1 VVEMTHY
8 SPFPQYFLPPFKP
21 CDDAGD
27 DKQQIRKS
35 IEVSE
40 RIVIDAFAM
49 VHAFAMIHAFATRQ
63 GDDAAFGAAAY
74 GAGDVAGR
82 CGGAAA
88 GQDKLLERG
97 QRGVEGVELRL
108 QTLRGVSGDGAM
120 AGYAQF
126 AAEVEEVMLDG
137 NEAGADVVW

>member
-1 VVEMTHY
+1 MVEMTHY
-8 SPFPQYFLPPFKP
+8 SPFPQYFLSLFKP

-40 RIVIDAFAM
+40 RVVIDMLA
-49 VHAFAMIHAFATRQ
+49 VRQ
-63 GDDAAFGAAAY
+63 SDDAAFGAAAY
-74 GAGDVAGR
+74 GAGDVTGR

-88 GQDKLLERG
+88 GQDKFLERG

-126 AAEVEEVMLDG
+126 AAEVEQVVLDDH
-137 NEAGADVVW
+137 EAGADVVW